1 MKHNIIIL
9 YLIYFSDCISVK
21 TNLSVVA
28 YGGNL
33 PEHENMLTSEFLC
46 LPLVTIT
53 LLVFLAIVGS
63 IFCIC
68 RLRSRNS
75 KCNSSTCSIDL
86 KEEVD
91 SKCLEVEEFK
101 YQDDLKKEKANV
113 KDIVLLYT
121 KESKPF
127 MKMMSDFRNAL
138 ERCVKCH
145 VIKFS
150 KHKSLPTVLILH
162 FLLRTIFFRYMIG
175 MRQRNGI
182 MWPLLVGTSGLQSFS
197 EKTAALFG

>member
-1 MKHNIIIL
+1 M
-9 YLIYFSDCISVK
+9 C
-21 TNLSVVA
+21 TNVGANDSLVI

-33 PEHENMLTSEFLC
+33 PEHENMITSDFLC
-46 LPLVTIT
+46 LPLVVIV
-53 LLVFLAIVGS
+53 LLAFLAIVGS
-63 IFCIC
+63 IFCIYK
-68 RLRSRNS
+68 LRSRKS

-101 YQDDLKKEKANV
+101 YQDDLKKGKANI
-113 KDIVLLYT
+113 KDIVLMYT

-145 VIKFS
+145 VIKLLEL
-150 KHKSLPTVLILH
+150 KILPT
-162 FLLRTIFFRYMIG
+162 
-175 MRQRNGI
+175 
-182 MWPLLVGTSGLQSFS
+182 
-197 EKTAALFG
+197 